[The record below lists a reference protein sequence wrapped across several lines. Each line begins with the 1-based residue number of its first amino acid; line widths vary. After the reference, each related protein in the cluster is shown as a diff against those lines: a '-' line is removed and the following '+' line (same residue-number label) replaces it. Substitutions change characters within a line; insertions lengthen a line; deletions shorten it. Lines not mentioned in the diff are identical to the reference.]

1 MKAVWALQDAKN
13 RFSALVEH
21 AVQDGPQIVT
31 RHGKETVIVLSVQD
45 FQHLAAAQGSL
56 VMFFR
61 QSPLMGVE
69 LDLTREEDYGR
80 EIAL

>member
-1 MKAVWALQDAKN
+1 MKAVWALQDATN

-21 AVQDGPQIVT
+21 AVQD
-31 RHGKETVIVLSVQD
+31 
-45 FQHLAAAQGSL
+45 FQNLAAAQGSL
-56 VMFFR
+56 VTFFR